1 MDLHELTTA
10 QRKLARQQIKDIQNS
25 KSGKDAK
32 SRMQNA
38 SNKYFDPKATNR
50 AMAAGRAKDKS
61 LAAATDERIKG
72 ARNDARKAQADKLR
86 KKRAEKQGDLRRAG
100 STVGGIKQQ
109 SINSQEAGS
118 ASTKKVASN
127 FLNMFGGLSKA
138 AVQATGTDRKF
149 KKGVT
154 QRLKRFNQGRQAQRG
169 LSTGTSDKQL
179 RALDKVKQNIQ
190 AKKRGETRT
199 KPADPWSGKS
209 TVSRKQP
216 GASTVRSDGAQRR
229 ALPQGRVRGALP
241 PSRSSMTVR
250 PGTGVPRGSA
260 IAVRGTKPGQK
271 RLPGAGQTGA
281 GTPRKPGDL
290 GKAARK
296 DPKLRAKLIQ
306 QRNKGM
312 KEEFSN
318 WREEFIWEVDKKEK
332 APKMVKPMAGEN
344 TIIINPDSMKE
355 ETISEK
361 KGLWDNIHA
370 RRKAGKA
377 KRKPGDKNYPK
388 TLDID

>member
-10 QRKLARQQIKDIQNS
+10 QRKLAQQQLKDIQ
-25 KSGKDAK
+25 KGGKK
-32 SRMQNA
+32 KVQNA
-38 SNKYFDPKATNR
+38 SDKYSDKYFNANTTNK

-61 LAAATDERIKG
+61 LAAAADERVKS

-86 KKRAEKQGDLRRAG
+86 RKKAERQGDLKRAD
-100 STVGGIKQQ
+100 STLRNTKVQK
-109 SINSQEAGS
+109 INSQEPGS
-118 ASTKKVASN
+118 ESTKKVTSN
-127 FLNMFGGLSKA
+127 FFSSLGSLAKA
-138 AVQATGTDRKF
+138 GIQATGTDRKVSNAV
-149 KKGVT
+149 GR
-154 QRLKRFNQGRQAQRG
+154 RLKRFNQSRKKQRG

-179 RALDKVKQNIQ
+179 RALDAVKQRIQ
-190 AKKRGETRT
+190 AKKRGETKN
-199 KPADPWSGKS
+199 KPPDPWRGNS

-216 GASTVRSDGAQRR
+216 GSTTGRTGAVGR
-229 ALPQGRVRGALP
+229 ALTSSPSRKALP
-241 PSRSSMTVR
+241 PSRSS
-250 PGTGVPRGSA
+250 A
-260 IAVRGTKPGQK
+260 LAVRGVKPGQK
-271 RLPGAGQTGA
+271 RLPGAGQTGS
-281 GTPRKPGDL
+281 KPGDL

-332 APKMVKPMAGEN
+332 APKMVKPMSGEN

-370 RRKAGKA
+370 RRKAGKP